1 MALRGGSLSR
11 SIIAAA
17 RTFSNHSSPPSI
29 SRLRRPPCPLRSYLL
44 DSRRPLIAVPR
55 TLGLLGCAQSLLPL
69 HSAIADAHL
78 TSHISIKSRA
88 CCELSQGT

>member
-11 SIIAAA
+11 SLITAA

-29 SRLRRPPCPLRSYLL
+29 SRIRTSPLGSYLL
-44 DSRRPLIAVPR
+44 DSRRPFTAVPR
-55 TLGLLGCAQSLLPL
+55 TMGLLGCTQSLLPL
-69 HSAIADAHL
+69 HSAIGDAHL
-78 TSHISIKSRA
+78 TSHISIEYRA